1 MSKYNYVEF
10 ELDNKIIKIN
20 KYGKNSINELNDKIL
35 SYLYKIYG
43 PYGFIYND
51 INSININ
58 GKILESQLIS
68 KSVNNFTI
76 FKKFIIDYNI
86 NTGDEFLTEIEKR
99 FGEIYYYDSDFFK
112 NETYNILKK
121 TSRKGVI
128 GEKKCKN
135 IFKMYAKSIGHDI
148 ELIEPT
154 KDEDLRGIDA
164 KFILNNKY
172 YYLQVKPYISYAE
185 TDYKYYEIKS
195 TGSLTIFN
203 IDYLILYNKNNINSD
218 VLICRNIKNN
228 IVVVGNMF
236 LSDKESTTIIKHS
249 C

>member
-76 FKKFIIDYNI
+76 FRKFIIDYNI
-86 NTGDEFLTEIEKR
+86 N
-99 FGEIYYYDSDFFK
+99 
-112 NETYNILKK
+112 
-121 TSRKGVI
+121 V
-128 GEKKCKN
+128 
-135 IFKMYAKSIGHDI
+135 
-148 ELIEPT
+148 
-154 KDEDLRGIDA
+154 
-164 KFILNNKY
+164 
-172 YYLQVKPYISYAE
+172 
-185 TDYKYYEIKS
+185 
-195 TGSLTIFN
+195 
-203 IDYLILYNKNNINSD
+203 
-218 VLICRNIKNN
+218 
-228 IVVVGNMF
+228 
-236 LSDKESTTIIKHS
+236 
-249 C
+249 